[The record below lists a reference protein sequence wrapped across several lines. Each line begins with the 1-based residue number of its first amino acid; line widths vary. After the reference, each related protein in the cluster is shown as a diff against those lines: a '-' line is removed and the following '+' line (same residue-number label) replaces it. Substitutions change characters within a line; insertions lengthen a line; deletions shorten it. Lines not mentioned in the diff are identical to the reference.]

1 MVKASY
7 KCSKC
12 SRKFKMPAHL
22 ARHMNTIHASA
33 ATKAKRKAAGKGKRR
48 VGRPRGSVTGRPVR
62 TAAAWSS
69 MGDAA
74 SRLLSDMQTFHGDLL
89 SRRNSLDSEIDSL
102 ARAMDALGG
111 SGGAT
116 KTPAKRKIGRPAG
129 PGRPRGS
136 APREGSL
143 KNYIVRVLKQNSKPL
158 SPNDIGIRVVK
169 AGFKTKAKDL
179 TKAVSNT
186 LPQLGNVKRIGFGMY
201 KIGR

>member
-1 MVKASY
+1 
-7 KCSKC
+7 
-12 SRKFKMPAHL
+12 
-22 ARHMNTIHASA
+22 
-33 ATKAKRKAAGKGKRR
+33 
-48 VGRPRGSVTGRPVR
+48 
-62 TAAAWSS
+62 
-69 MGDAA
+69 
-74 SRLLSDMQTFHGDLL
+74 
-89 SRRNSLDSEIDSL
+89 
-102 ARAMDALGG
+102 MDALGG